1 MPSDVDPAG
10 PRPAT
15 VEVPE
20 VPGALSAAWLQ
31 AAIGVRHPEAEVA
44 GFTVADGT
52 TGVTMRQR
60 VRLRYAQGAGPASVF
75 VKSTVESHDR
85 ELFGANEARLYASAG
100 AGPIEMPSCYA
111 LGVGADGASVVV
123 LEDLSLRGAAM
134 NLAVRPLAVDT
145 AASGLEGLAR
155 LHGTHWDGAQR
166 ELAWIAPFNYS
177 LLARTAERKVGLV
190 FDRADEHGL
199 VDLLPARLRDRRTL
213 AALYGTPP
221 APGPPT
227 VVHGDPHVGNTY
239 TLPDGTLGFL
249 DWQLVSRSSWEHD
262 VGYFLIG
269 SVAEEERR
277 REEHRLLE
285 HYRHALGRAGGDA
298 PSPSEMW
305 DRYRQTA
312 VYGLI
317 VWLITAAATTAHL
330 REVCA
335 TCVQRFATAVDDF
348 GVAEP
353 ARS

>member
-1 MPSDVDPAG
+1 MPG
-10 PRPAT
+10 
-15 VEVPE
+15 E
-20 VPGALSAAWLQ
+20 LSAAWLQ
-31 AAIGVRHPEAEVA
+31 LAIGAHHPTTEVA
-44 GFTVADGT
+44 GFTVADDT

-60 VRLRYAQGAGPASVF
+60 IVLRYGRGTGPASVF
-75 VKSTVESHDR
+75 VKSTVESHDS
-85 ELFGANEARLYASAG
+85 ELFGANEARLYASGG
-100 AGPIEMPSCYA
+100 ALPVEMPSCFA
-111 LGVGADGASVVV
+111 AGVGADGASVVV
-123 LEDLSLRGAAM
+123 LEDLSLRGAEM
-134 NLAVRPLAVDT
+134 NLAIRPLAVDT
-145 AASGLEGLAR
+145 AASGLEGMAR
-155 LHGTHWDGAQR
+155 LHGAHWGESAPP
-166 ELAWIAPFNYS
+166 ELSWIAPFNYS

-221 APGPPT
+221 LPGRQT
-227 VVHGDPHVGNTY
+227 IVHGDPHVGNTY

-277 REEHRLLE
+277 REERVLLE
-285 HYRHALGRAGGDA
+285 LYRDALGRTGGDG

-305 DRYRQTA
+305 ERYRQTA
-312 VYGLI
+312 VYGLV

-335 TCVQRFATAVDDF
+335 TCVQRFATAVEDF
-348 GVAEP
+348 GLVGL